1 MKSKI
6 SKRFPSPQAASEIR
20 IPCRPLVL
28 LIKQISPGKWSAGF
42 KHGRQDARHIF
53 TGQYDI
59 ELTPRYPLRARDKAA
74 WGGNTADARAR
85 VNPNDPLRAQPTL
98 LLGSSSA
105 HFLYFQDF
113 SHFHHSGGAR
123 GRVSMPHRYT
133 DRHTE
138 QEPSVSDLCSHNPR
152 GWTVNEKE
160 ERGAGLA
167 CPVVSPPTPP
177 SPQCLEEFSPFS
189 TMNGPPVARPRC
201 T

>member
-6 SKRFPSPQAASEIR
+6 SKRFASPQAASEIR

-42 KHGRQDARHIF
+42 KHGGQDARHIF

-74 WGGNTADARAR
+74 WGGRGGNTADARAR

-98 LLGSSSA
+98 LLGSDSSSA

-133 DRHTE
+133 DRHT
-138 QEPSVSDLCSHNPR
+138 HR
-152 GWTVNEKE
+152 AGTVCV
-160 ERGAGLA
+160 RF
-167 CPVVSPPTPP
+167 VF
-177 SPQCLEEFSPFS
+177 PQIPWD
-189 TMNGPPVARPRC
+189 GQ
-201 T
+201 